1 MKQLKINLLL
11 ILCLFYGAILEAK
24 AAKTDKN
31 RPNIICIMVDDAG
44 YGDFGCY
51 GQKLFA
57 TPNIDRMAKEGSYF
71 PNAVVTSSLCSPSRA
86 TILTGPWVGSPG
98 SHLQ

>member
-1 MKQLKINLLL
+1 MKQLKINLFL

-57 TPNIDRMAKEGSYF
+57 TPNIDRMAAETAK
-71 PNAVVTSSLCSPSRA
+71 AITAAKL
-86 TILTGPWVGSPG
+86 
-98 SHLQ
+98 